1 MDNDDAMEIGNGP
14 AIEIDAIE
22 IDAMEVVE
30 KTPSIFDSIHPNV
43 YKTTIS
49 ENVMEIGMLLKSS
62 IKLAITSQKNIKY
75 SKLDYIPSM
84 QTCGYTAPAIAICFL
99 LLRENKVEEYYKMD
113 GSNKD
118 KQIHISNCI
127 NQAIGYLWNHHTH
140 LYAGIDYYYN
150 TSPELFSDKLLN
162 YGANI
167 ISFFNPVHGL
177 SVHHSFIFYDP
188 TYCIIVDSWAEEKC
202 VRNPSI
208 RLYTSSDVVEALDR
222 INNIGAESL
231 VELNHL
237 MHIFFLSSN
246 TGSYNKLLVRVF
258 DQLTWIQIANTGLA
272 QGFIGKN
279 SWGIKK
285 KKKKS
290 KTQIKKKNKKSKK
303 KK

>member
-1 MDNDDAMEIGNGP
+1 MDNDDAMEIGTGP
-14 AIEIDAIE
+14 AIEIDAMEIGTGPAIE

-127 NQAIGYLWNHHTH
+127 NQAIN
-140 LYAGIDYYYN
+140 A
-150 TSPELFSDKLLN
+150 
-162 YGANI
+162 
-167 ISFFNPVHGL
+167 
-177 SVHHSFIFYDP
+177 
-188 TYCIIVDSWAEEKC
+188 
-202 VRNPSI
+202 
-208 RLYTSSDVVEALDR
+208 
-222 INNIGAESL
+222 
-231 VELNHL
+231 NHL
-237 MHIFFLSSN
+237 NCPECRNAINTNKIKNLDKSLEIAIRDDAFNHNEIDEVLKEQFANSCLQVADYSYHKLVFERWLSEA
-246 TGSYNKLLVRVF
+246 KDEV
-258 DQLTWIQIANTGLA
+258 
-272 QGFIGKN
+272 KE
-279 SWGIKK
+279 
-285 KKKKS
+285 
-290 KTQIKKKNKKSKK
+290 
-303 KK
+303 